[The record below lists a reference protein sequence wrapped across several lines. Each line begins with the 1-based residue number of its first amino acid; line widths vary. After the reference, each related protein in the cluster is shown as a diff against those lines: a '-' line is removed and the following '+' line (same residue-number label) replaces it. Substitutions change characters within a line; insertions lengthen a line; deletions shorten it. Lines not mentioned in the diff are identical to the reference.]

1 VQDFLIQVRKDKQKL
16 IALTVAF
23 AVVAYVDIS
32 FIFKAQ
38 FKSLNSTSAKAAKL
52 RADLLAVKR
61 DLLVMQQNQ
70 GKEKSLGQVK
80 KLVSEGE
87 LLSLLENVSEIAKN
101 NGVRV
106 TQINPV
112 KISSQPVKSGQPK
125 SPFLPVQIKL
135 DLICGYH
142 SLGTFINDLENS
154 EYAVSTEDI
163 KISPESTGA
172 DLKERV
178 LLTLKTYV
186 KI

>member
-1 VQDFLIQVRKDKQKL
+1 MQDFLSQVRKDKQKL
-16 IALTVAF
+16 IALAVAF

-32 FIFKAQ
+32 FILKAQ
-38 FKSLNSTSAKAAKL
+38 FKALNATSAKVAQL

-61 DLLVMQQNQ
+61 DLLVMQQDQ
-70 GKEKSLGQVK
+70 GKEKFLGQVK
-80 KLVSEGE
+80 KLVLEGE

-101 NGVRV
+101 NAVRV

-112 KISSQPVKSGQPK
+112 KGSGQPVKPGQPK
-125 SPFLPVQIKL
+125 SLFLPVQIKL

-154 EYAVSTEDI
+154 EYAMSTEDI
-163 KISPESTGA
+163 KISPETTGA

-178 LLTLKTYV
+178 LLILKTYV
-186 KI
+186 KL